1 MTELEAVPILGIFP
15 DREKPLEVKI
25 EIFEG
30 PLELLLHMIRKK
42 KVSIDEVRLAD
53 LTAAYL
59 DYIRALQSVDLDV
72 AGEFL
77 EIAATLI
84 LIKSRTLISKP
95 TVEESDEEEDP
106 EETLRRRLVEYQRFK
121 DAAYTIGSRDW
132 LGRDVFPRGE
142 EDIEVSAHKV
152 GEISTTHTLSEDIS
166 LFDLLDSFKQ
176 VMQRSPRIQ
185 YHQVEPEKY
194 RIEDRILELLNMLQ
208 TKNSLLFEHLFP
220 RFQNKKYFILT
231 FLAVLEMLKYRLIQ
245 VIQSESF
252 GPIHCLPHP
261 ELEKTLPI
269 WHKLESL
276 YL

>member
-142 EDIEVSAHKV
+142 EDIEVSAHKG

-166 LFDLLDSFKQ
+166 LIDLLDSFKQ

-208 TKNSLLFEHLFP
+208 TKNSLIFEHLFP

-245 VIQSESF
+245 VVQSESF

>member
-1 MTELEAVPILGIFP
+1 MTKLEAVPILGIFP

-95 TVEESDEEEDP
+95 PTEESDEEEDP
-106 EETLRRRLVEYQRFK
+106 EETLRRRLMEYQRFK

-166 LFDLLDSFKQ
+166 LIDLLDSFKQ

-245 VIQSESF
+245 VVQSESF

>member
-1 MTELEAVPILGIFP
+1 LTELGTVPVLGIYP

-30 PLELLLHMIRKK
+30 PLELLLHLIRKK

-59 DYIRALQSVDLDV
+59 SYIRALQAVDLDI

-84 LIKSRTLISKP
+84 LIKSRTLLP
-95 TVEESDEEEDP
+95 RPPLADEGEEGEDP
-106 EETLRRRLVEYQRFK
+106 EEILRRRLMEYQRFK
-121 DAAYTIGSRDW
+121 DAAFAIGARDW

-142 EDIEVSAHKV
+142 DNLEESVEKVDEINENQSVSEEVSL
-152 GEISTTHTLSEDIS
+152 I
-166 LFDLLDSFKQ
+166 DLLDSFKL
-176 VMQRSPRIQ
+176 VMQRRPKIHH
-185 YHQVEPEKY
+185 HQVEPERY
-194 RIEDRILELLNMLQ
+194 RIEDRIIDLLNMLQ
-208 TKNSLLFEHLFP
+208 TKASLSYENLYPKSHNRSHL
-220 RFQNKKYFILT
+220 ILT
-231 FLAVLEMLKYRLIQ
+231 FLAVLEMLKHRLIQ
-245 VIQSESF
+245 VVQSETF

-269 WHKLESL
+269 WRQSESL
-276 YL
+276 

>member
-106 EETLRRRLVEYQRFK
+106 EERLRQE
-121 DAAYTIGSRDW
+121 DAKENLHHCGVAGGKQFLQLYGG
-132 LGRDVFPRGE
+132 LG
-142 EDIEVSAHKV
+142 
-152 GEISTTHTLSEDIS
+152 
-166 LFDLLDSFKQ
+166 DL
-176 VMQRSPRIQ
+176 P
-185 YHQVEPEKY
+185 
-194 RIEDRILELLNMLQ
+194 
-208 TKNSLLFEHLFP
+208 
-220 RFQNKKYFILT
+220 
-231 FLAVLEMLKYRLIQ
+231 
-245 VIQSESF
+245 
-252 GPIHCLPHP
+252 
-261 ELEKTLPI
+261 
-269 WHKLESL
+269 WH
-276 YL
+276 

>member
-95 TVEESDEEEDP
+95 TVEESEEEEDP
-106 EETLRRRLVEYQRFK
+106 EETLRRRLMEYQRFK

-166 LFDLLDSFKQ
+166 LIDLLDSFKQ

-245 VIQSESF
+245 VVQSESF

>member
-1 MTELEAVPILGIFP
+1 LTELETVPILGIYP

-30 PLELLLHMIRKK
+30 PLELLLHLIRKK

-59 DYIRALQSVDLDV
+59 SYIRALQAVDLDI

-84 LIKSRTLISKP
+84 LIKSRTLLP
-95 TVEESDEEEDP
+95 RPPLADEGEEGEDP
-106 EETLRRRLVEYQRFK
+106 EEILRRRLMEYQRFK
-121 DAAYTIGSRDW
+121 DAAFAIGARDW

-142 EDIEVSAHKV
+142 DNLEESVEKADEINENQSVSEEVSL
-152 GEISTTHTLSEDIS
+152 I
-166 LFDLLDSFKQ
+166 DLLDSFKL
-176 VMQRSPRIQ
+176 VMQRRPKIHH
-185 YHQVEPEKY
+185 HQVEPERY
-194 RIEDRILELLNMLQ
+194 RIEDRIIDLLNMLQ
-208 TKNSLLFEHLFP
+208 TKASLSYENLYPKSHNRSHL
-220 RFQNKKYFILT
+220 ILT
-231 FLAVLEMLKYRLIQ
+231 FLAVLEMLKHRLIQ
-245 VIQSESF
+245 VVQSETF

-269 WHKLESL
+269 WRQSESL
-276 YL
+276 

>member
-95 TVEESDEEEDP
+95 PTEESDEEEDP

-152 GEISTTHTLSEDIS
+152 GEISTAHILSEDIS
-166 LFDLLDSFKQ
+166 LIDLLDSFKQ

-245 VIQSESF
+245 VVQSESF
-252 GPIHCLPHP
+252 GPIHCISHP
-261 ELEKTLPI
+261 ELEKTLPN

>member
-1 MTELEAVPILGIFP
+1 LTELETVPVLGIYP

-30 PLELLLHMIRKK
+30 PLELLLHLIRKK

-59 DYIRALQSVDLDV
+59 SYIRALQAVDLDI

-84 LIKSRTLISKP
+84 LIKSRTLLP
-95 TVEESDEEEDP
+95 RPPLADEGEEGEDP
-106 EETLRRRLVEYQRFK
+106 EEILRRRLMEYQRFK
-121 DAAYTIGSRDW
+121 DAAFAIGARDW

-142 EDIEVSAHKV
+142 DNLEESVEKADEINENQSVSEEVSL
-152 GEISTTHTLSEDIS
+152 I
-166 LFDLLDSFKQ
+166 DLLDSFKL
-176 VMQRSPRIQ
+176 VMQRRPKIHH
-185 YHQVEPEKY
+185 HQVEPERY
-194 RIEDRILELLNMLQ
+194 RIEDRIIDLLNMLQ
-208 TKNSLLFEHLFP
+208 TKASLSYENLYPKSHNRSHL
-220 RFQNKKYFILT
+220 ILT
-231 FLAVLEMLKYRLIQ
+231 FLAVLEMLKHRLIQ
-245 VIQSESF
+245 VVQSETF

-269 WHKLESL
+269 WRQSESL
-276 YL
+276 

>member
-166 LFDLLDSFKQ
+166 LIDLLDSFKQ

-231 FLAVLEMLKYRLIQ
+231 FLAVLEMLKYRLIK
-245 VIQSESF
+245 VVQSESF

>member
-166 LFDLLDSFKQ
+166 LIDLLDSFKQ

-245 VIQSESF
+245 VVQSESF
-252 GPIHCLPHP
+252 GPIHCIPHP
-261 ELEKTLPI
+261 ELEKTLPN

>member
-166 LFDLLDSFKQ
+166 LINLLDSFKQ

-245 VIQSESF
+245 VVQSESF

-276 YL
+276 

>member
-42 KVSIDEVRLAD
+42 KVSIDEVRLTD

-95 TVEESDEEEDP
+95 TTEESDEEADP

-132 LGRDVFPRGE
+132 LGRDVFPRGV
-142 EDIEVSAHKV
+142 EDIEVSADKV

-166 LFDLLDSFKQ
+166 LIDLLDSFKQ

-194 RIEDRILELLNMLQ
+194 RIEDRILELLNILQ
-208 TKNSLLFEHLFP
+208 TKNSLLFEHLYP

-245 VIQSESF
+245 VVQSESF

-261 ELEKTLPI
+261 ELEKSLPI
-269 WHKLESL
+269 WHKLGSL
-276 YL
+276 

>member
-106 EETLRRRLVEYQRFK
+106 EETLRRRLVEYQRLK

-166 LFDLLDSFKQ
+166 LIDLLDSFKQ

-245 VIQSESF
+245 VVQSESF

>member
-95 TVEESDEEEDP
+95 PTEESDEEEDP
-106 EETLRRRLVEYQRFK
+106 EETLRRRLMEYQRFK

-166 LFDLLDSFKQ
+166 LIDLLDSFKQ

-208 TKNSLLFEHLFP
+208 TKNSLLLEHLFP
-220 RFQNKKYFILT
+220 RFQNKKYPSPP
-231 FLAVLEMLKYRLIQ
+231 VLSRCCCCW
-245 VIQSESF
+245 S
-252 GPIHCLPHP
+252 
-261 ELEKTLPI
+261 
-269 WHKLESL
+269 
-276 YL
+276 

>member
-166 LFDLLDSFKQ
+166 LIDLLDSFKQ
-176 VMQRSPRIQ
+176 IMQRSPRIQ

-245 VIQSESF
+245 VVQSESF

>member
-95 TVEESDEEEDP
+95 PTEESDEEEDP

-121 DAAYTIGSRDW
+121 DAAYTISSRDW

-166 LFDLLDSFKQ
+166 LIDLLDSFKQ

-245 VIQSESF
+245 VVQSESF

-276 YL
+276 

>member
-1 MTELEAVPILGIFP
+1 MTELEVVPILGIFP

-30 PLELLLHMIRKK
+30 PLELLLHMSRKK
-42 KVSIDEVRLAD
+42 KVSIDEVRLTD

-95 TVEESDEEEDP
+95 TTEESDEEADP

-132 LGRDVFPRGE
+132 LGRDVFPRGV
-142 EDIEVSAHKV
+142 EDIEVSADKV
-152 GEISTTHTLSEDIS
+152 GLISTTHILSEGIS
-166 LFDLLDSFKQ
+166 LIDLLDSFKQ

-194 RIEDRILELLNMLQ
+194 RIEDRILELLNILQ
-208 TKNSLLFEHLFP
+208 TKNSLLFEHLYP

-245 VIQSESF
+245 VVQSESF

-276 YL
+276 

>member
-95 TVEESDEEEDP
+95 KVEESDEEEDP

-166 LFDLLDSFKQ
+166 LIDLLDSFKQ
-176 VMQRSPRIQ
+176 VMQRSSRIQ

-245 VIQSESF
+245 VVQSESF